1 MRGNDESVDVV
12 VRSGGSVLC
21 ASSIVLQ
28 SDFLTLVGTLLDP
41 EIRAATGAPSPI
53 SAVIEMSLDSELAG
67 GTHIERETT
76 WTLETDEISQAV
88 RWAVAS
94 RELSEGFALQDAKA
108 QIGDLEF
115 RAFAIEDLAAT
126 VGVCLAGGIGA
137 LAVWLQHKRGERAGA
152 DALRAAEQQFR
163 ECLESGGS
171 PKVKFGVTG
180 DAGVGLTPDAQLR
193 IRQGASYE
201 VDCQAPR

>member
-1 MRGNDESVDVV
+1 MRGDQESVDVV
-12 VRSGGSVLC
+12 VRSSGSVLC
-21 ASSIVLQ
+21 ASSVVLQ
-28 SDFLTLVGTLLDP
+28 SDLLILVGTLLDP

-53 SAVIEMSLDSELAG
+53 STVIAMSLDSELAG

-76 WTLETDEISQAV
+76 WTLETDEVSQAV
-88 RWAVAS
+88 HWAVSS
-94 RELSEGFALQDAKA
+94 RDLSDGFALQDARA

-137 LAVWLQHKRGERAGA
+137 LATWLQHKRLERAGA
-152 DALRAAEQQFR
+152 EALRAAERLFR

-171 PKVKFGVTG
+171 PTVKFGITG